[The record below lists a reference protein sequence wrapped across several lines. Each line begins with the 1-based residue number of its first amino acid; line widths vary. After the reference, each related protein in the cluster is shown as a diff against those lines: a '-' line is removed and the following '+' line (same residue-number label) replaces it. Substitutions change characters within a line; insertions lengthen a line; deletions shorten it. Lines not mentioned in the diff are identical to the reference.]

1 MAQFFNIQDIGAIGP
16 ELYLAMF
23 GMIVL
28 VLDLVVEKKR
38 TLGLVALIG
47 LSFSGLFLMR
57 LRGVEVSAFLGNSA
71 LRHVPSLRS
80 LRLHAIHPDRSS
92 TRRSAAGGSHFDDGD
107 DHAFRRPVFQNC
119 RGSVSSMDAGC
130 I

>member
-47 LSFSGLFLMR
+47 LALSGLFLLR
-57 LRGVEVSAFLGNSA
+57 LRGVEFSA
-71 LRHVPSLRS
+71 
-80 LRLHAIHPDRSS
+80 
-92 TRRSAAGGSHFDDGD
+92 
-107 DHAFRRPVFQNC
+107 
-119 RGSVSSMDAGC
+119 
-130 I
+130 